1 MRIIASVRDWRV
13 GMGNSIPYITFI
25 PIQLEE
31 NERKD
36 QDTCASEVFLT
47 GLHVV

>member
-1 MRIIASVRDWRV
+1 MR
-13 GMGNSIPYITFI
+13 NSIPYITFI

-31 NERKD
+31 NETKD
-36 QDTCASEVFLT
+36 QDTCVSEVFLT